1 VGGRA
6 RDVLIILIAF
16 VLVAPACGSDDG
28 PLSASEF
35 ARRATGTCA
44 RAERRA
50 AALEIPPLDDRGTA
64 GALGRLI
71 DIENGAVRDLRALR
85 PPRRLEARVD
95 EWLATIDQLVVEA
108 EFLRDSLRHG
118 EHTVADAIAVR
129 AARLSLRSQ
138 VLAARIGVRGCTMP
152 TPSPVDPGVE

>member
-1 VGGRA
+1 MGGRA
-6 RDVLIILIAF
+6 RKVVITLI
-16 VLVAPACGSDDG
+16 VLVLFASACGSGDG

-35 ARRATGTCA
+35 ARRATSTCA

-50 AALEIPPLDDRGTA
+50 AEIELPPLDDRGSA
-64 GALGRLI
+64 AALGRLI
-71 DIENGAVRDLRALR
+71 DIEDGAVRDLRALR

-108 EFLRDSLRHG
+108 EFLRESLRHG

-152 TPSPVDPGVE
+152 TPSPVDPGAE